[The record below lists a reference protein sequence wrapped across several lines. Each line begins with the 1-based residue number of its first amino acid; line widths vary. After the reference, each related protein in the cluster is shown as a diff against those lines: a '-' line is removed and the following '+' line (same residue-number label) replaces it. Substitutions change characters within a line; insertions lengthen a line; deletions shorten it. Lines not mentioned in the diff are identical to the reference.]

1 MVKKKKSFA
10 VDPAF
15 FGGAYIS
22 FYIMYNMYQT
32 TWHLSTSLCLSLS
45 LRLSLHPRF
54 VIIVT
59 SSHAII
65 YYKILY

>member
-22 FYIMYNMYQT
+22 FYITYNMYQT
-32 TWHLSTSLCLSLS
+32 TWHLSTSLC
-45 LRLSLHPRF
+45 LSLHPRF